1 MFKKEEKSTF
11 NKDWGLDNKKILEK
25 SREVFIETPK
35 PDKLNDLGSIIE
47 SIKENPE
54 KSLTVND
61 CSSSLWSAIYVQLDK
76 LNLHKKVKWDEKSRV
91 FKYK

>member
-1 MFKKEEKSTF
+1 MFNKEEKSTF
-11 NKDWGLDNKKILEK
+11 NKDWGLDNKKMLEK

-35 PDKLNDLGSIIE
+35 PDKLNDVGSIVE

-61 CSSSLWSAIYVQLDK
+61 CSSSLWSAVYGRLDM
-76 LNLHKKVKWDEKSRV
+76 LGLHKRAKWDEESRV
-91 FKYK
+91 FKYR